1 MSLTITLPTGA
12 ELEALLEQLS
22 GTRCVVAPTDATGRV
37 HLACGS
43 RGAWLYGLWLGH

>member
-22 GTRCVVAPTDATGRV
+22 GKRHHIVATTARTQANRHQFRV
-37 HLACGS
+37 S
-43 RGAWLYGLWLGH
+43 